1 MNSGEENEDNK
12 EVVTEEQRKVG
23 VIHKRKDELL

>member
-1 MNSGEENEDNK
+1 MNLGEENEGNK
-12 EVVTEEQRKVG
+12 GVVAEEQRKVG